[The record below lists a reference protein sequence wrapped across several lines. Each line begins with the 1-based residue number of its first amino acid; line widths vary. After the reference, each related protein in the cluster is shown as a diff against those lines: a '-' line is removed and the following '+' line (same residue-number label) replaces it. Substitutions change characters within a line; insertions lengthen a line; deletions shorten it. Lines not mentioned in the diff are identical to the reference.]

1 MAIRALEI
9 GAAVLVLRRDV
20 PAPAALIRHQ
30 RPLPP
35 LALPGFRIATGS
47 GKGRGYLRD
56 VGGVGADG
64 FEAVVRREGAAAELG
79 EEAGDGGLVG
89 EDVVVVD
96 VVVLGD
102 RHVLRQVFCLILCYV
117 LFLMSC
123 RSDVRR
129 KDCQCI

>member
-1 MAIRALEI
+1 M
-9 GAAVLVLRRDV
+9 
-20 PAPAALIRHQ
+20 
-30 RPLPP
+30 
-35 LALPGFRIATGS
+35 
-47 GKGRGYLRD
+47 RD